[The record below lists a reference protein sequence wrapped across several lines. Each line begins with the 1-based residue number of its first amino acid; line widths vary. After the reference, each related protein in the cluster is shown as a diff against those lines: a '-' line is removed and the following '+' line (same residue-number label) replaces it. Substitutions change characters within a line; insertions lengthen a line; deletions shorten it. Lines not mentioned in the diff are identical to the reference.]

1 MSTGSEERTHLTL
14 IVLKM
19 GDGHMSRIQYLRE
32 QAARAERF
40 SRMAFDSLTTERL
53 KQAAKDYLRQ
63 AEQLAA
69 GQ

>member
-1 MSTGSEERTHLTL
+1 MSKIE
-14 IVLKM
+14 
-19 GDGHMSRIQYLRE
+19 YLRE

-40 SRMAFDSLTTERL
+40 SRMAFDNLTTERL
-53 KQAAKDYLRQ
+53 KQAAKDYLLQ